1 MNPPTTPAPAIFRHT
16 RFVKTPVVTDVLQL
30 QTFQR
35 GQWVKLAWCDKPS
48 RFHSFKT
55 NGRSYS
61 VVAFHY
67 PNAAQGFA
75 SYCNPKLTEIRP
87 TRLSPRVKTLLKRAS
102 QPAILFSR

>member
-1 MNPPTTPAPAIFRHT
+1 MNSTTTPAPAIFRHS

-61 VVAFHY
+61 VVAFHF

-75 SYCNPKLTEIRP
+75 SYCNPGDSLPAAHRAKALP
-87 TRLSPRVKTLLKRAS
+87 ARVKTLLTSANVM
-102 QPAILFSR
+102 